1 MSISLPL
8 DSSPGISRPTLRPEI
23 DGAAPPDPG
32 GCLELSPDW
41 PLEHGGTIPNGR
53 LAYEITGPAEAP
65 LLVVAGGISASRHV
79 TATTERPEPGWWQSQ
94 VGTGQAIDTR
104 RFRVL
109 GFDFLGGNGES
120 SGANELAPPRPNA
133 APCIST
139 ADQARALATLLDR
152 LGIER
157 CAAFVGASY
166 GGMVG
171 LAFGARFPARLEQLI
186 VISAGDT
193 SHPQSTAWRVVQ
205 RGIVRL
211 ARAHDAPEKGLALAR
226 SLAMVTYRSPA
237 ELEERFSDSPRATA
251 GGFSF
256 PVEAYLDHCGQTFAH
271 SFDAEAFLCLSESID
286 LHRVDPTA
294 IEVPVTLVSV
304 SSDQLV
310 PAAQIEA
317 LSRRVTGPCRLV
329 EIHSLYGHDAFLK
342 ETETLGLVLR
352 GCLASQ
358 EVC

>member
-23 DGAAPPDPG
+23 DGTTPACPA
-32 GCLELSPDW
+32 GCLDLSPDW
-41 PLEHGGTIPNGR
+41 PLEHGGTIPAGR
-53 LAYEITGPAEAP
+53 LAYEITGPDDAP

-79 TATTERPEPGWWQSQ
+79 TASSERPEPGWWPSQ
-94 VGTGQAIDTR
+94 AGPGQPIDTR

-109 GFDFLGGNGES
+109 GFDFLGG
-120 SGANELAPPRPNA
+120 SGTSTGASELTPPRPNA

-139 ADQARALATLLDR
+139 ADQARALAVLLDH
-152 LGIER
+152 LGIDR

-171 LAFGARFPARLEQLI
+171 LAFAARFPSRLEQLI
-186 VISAGDT
+186 VISASDT
-193 SHPQSTAWRVVQ
+193 SHPQSTAWRSVQ
-205 RGIVRL
+205 RRIVRL
-211 ARAHDAPEKGLALAR
+211 ARAHDATEDGLALAR

-237 ELEERFSDSPRATA
+237 ELEKRFSDSPRATA
-251 GGFSF
+251 EGFTF
-256 PVEAYLDHCGQTFAH
+256 PVETYLEHCGQTFAH
-271 SFDAEAFLCLSESID
+271 RFDAEAFLCLSESID

-310 PAAQIEA
+310 PPAQIEE
-317 LSRRVTGPCRLV
+317 LSRRVAGPCRLV